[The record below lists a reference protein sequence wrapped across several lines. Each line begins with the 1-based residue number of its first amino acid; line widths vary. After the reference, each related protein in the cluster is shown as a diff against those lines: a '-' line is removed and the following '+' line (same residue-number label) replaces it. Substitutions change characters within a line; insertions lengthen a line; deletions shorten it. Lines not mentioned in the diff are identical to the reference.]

1 MSILK
6 GILSDSKKHYL
17 DVKKRIAKRLSQLPQ
32 GSVKE
37 RQISRQKYYYLQQRV
52 NKKIV
57 HKYLGKARPEK
68 LISELKLRRSLKAE
82 LKNVN
87 EALTMI
93 RKSEGKKR
101 G

>member
-17 DVKKRIAKRLSQLPQ
+17 DVKKRIVKRLSQLPQ

-37 RQISRQKYYYLQQRV
+37 RQISRQKYFYLQQRV

-57 HKYLGKARPEK
+57 HQYLGKARPEK
-68 LISELKLRRSLKAE
+68 LINDLKLKKSLKAE
-82 LKNVN
+82 LKKVN
-87 EALTMI
+87 EALKMI

>member
-17 DVKKRIAKRLSQLPQ
+17 DVKKKIAKKLVQLPR

-37 RQISRQKYYYLQQRV
+37 RKISGQKYYYLQQRV

-57 HKYLGKARPEK
+57 HKYLGKARPDK
-68 LISELKLRRSLKAE
+68 LINELKLRKSLKAE
-82 LKNVN
+82 LKKVN

-93 RKSEGKKR
+93 QKSEGKKR